1 MLGKKNMGSK
11 WRKAKLALGLNL
23 CVFVPRT
30 LEDSPP
36 PPSAVDSSERLSDA
50 ALLPPVDWDTCH
62 RPMTPTPSSHG
73 LRLSKS
79 GSKSSKVCVL
89 SLISFF
95 ILLLLTFLR
104 NDFELGLIGCWEMRF
119 RVFFVGFC
127 VDLISLIAFKLIKFS
142 VWFLKKYLKW
152 NEFKTLAT

>member
-1 MLGKKNMGSK
+1 MGSK

-50 ALLPPVDWDTCH
+50 ALLPPVDWDSCH
-62 RPMTPTPSSHG
+62 HPMTPTPSSHG

-104 NDFELGLIGCWEMRF
+104 NDFELGSDWLLRNEIQG
-119 RVFFVGFC
+119 FFVGFC
-127 VDLISLIAFKLIKFS
+127 VDLISLIGFKLIKFS
-142 VWFLKKYLKW
+142 VWFLKKYLK
-152 NEFKTLAT
+152 